1 MLIKVAIL
9 DLHLVMAKMKVTMK
23 ETWLKIII
31 FKLKD
36 IKFIKLSEMKKKRK
50 HFKKYY
56 NFIIFI

>member
-9 DLHLVMAKMKVTMK
+9 HLHLVMAKMKVPMK
-23 ETWLKIII
+23 ETWLKIEI

-50 HFKKYY
+50 HFKK
-56 NFIIFI
+56 